1 MRCKTTRYE
10 NVILIPRPL
19 STRLEQIGRPRPQ
32 IDFRAEMR
40 EFIGMCI
47 EHYVKSPQGFFY
59 IRGVVKRSGLDTVW
73 KSA

>member
-19 STRLEQIGRPRPQ
+19 STRLEQIGRPRPK

-47 EHYVKSPQGFFY
+47 EHYVK
-59 IRGVVKRSGLDTVW
+59 
-73 KSA
+73 